1 MSLVLRGLPDDL
13 YAAQLGYQQGPM
25 IYTRRVAFPLT

>member
-1 MSLVLRGLPDDL
+1 MSLLLRGLPEDL

-25 IYTRRVAFPLT
+25 IYARRVQLPIT